1 MRAYIAMGKYVGLF
15 ENSYFAFLR
24 SCNVRFSTF
33 WWIPLILDLTMGL
46 SRVEEV
52 GKHKTYICEW
62 KGRHL
67 NIGLKDNSLLCLCF
81 IQSQR
86 WATILWCSLEAET
99 PSFLWRNTTL
109 EKGKQIIWW
118 DNPWQIICQLNYWK
132 IELFLRTAGAR
143 QLPNLETGRRW
154 NLIRRITKS
163 WPPFSFSGF

>member
-1 MRAYIAMGKYVGLF
+1 MRAYIAMGKYVGLS

-62 KGRHL
+62 KWRHL
-67 NIGLKDNSLLCLCF
+67 NIGLNDNSLLCLCF
-81 IQSQR
+81 IQSHR
-86 WATILWCSLEAET
+86 WTTILWCSLEAET

-109 EKGKQIIWW
+109 EKGKTNNLMRQPLT
-118 DNPWQIICQLNYWK
+118 NHLSTQLLVDRTFPQDSRCSTAPKFGNWK
-132 IELFLRTAGAR
+132 KVE
-143 QLPNLETGRRW
+143 PD
-154 NLIRRITKS
+154 
-163 WPPFSFSGF
+163 